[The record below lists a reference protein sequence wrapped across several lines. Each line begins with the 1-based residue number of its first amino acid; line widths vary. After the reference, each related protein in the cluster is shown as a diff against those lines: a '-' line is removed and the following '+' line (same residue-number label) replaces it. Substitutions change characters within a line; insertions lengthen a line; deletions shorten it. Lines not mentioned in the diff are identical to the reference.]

1 MIAVKL
7 PKNTAM
13 ACAQSGRDGKDN
25 AWLVVAVICKMGLPP
40 IPLKGDGDKYI
51 MIQCLFVTFLF
62 IPALPPS
69 PVQSCYDGWIKRKV
83 ESRK

>member
-40 IPLKGDGDKYI
+40 PLPLKVMVMIFVAGEGGYMDDFFYLGMQTRQKFDG
-51 MIQCLFVTFLF
+51 
-62 IPALPPS
+62 
-69 PVQSCYDGWIKRKV
+69 CYDYY
-83 ESRK
+83 S